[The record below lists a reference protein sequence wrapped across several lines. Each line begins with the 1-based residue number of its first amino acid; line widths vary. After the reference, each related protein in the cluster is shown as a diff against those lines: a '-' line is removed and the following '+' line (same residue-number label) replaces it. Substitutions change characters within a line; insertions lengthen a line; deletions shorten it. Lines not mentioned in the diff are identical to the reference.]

1 MKLVRLT
8 ADYPLQS
15 FDCGDEDL
23 NEFLLDDAIGD
34 YWKSVEENQKKG
46 GGGPSFFL
54 IVLQSVLNLDRF
66 ARMSH
71 TAIPDPRPFLKRAS
85 PSIR

>member
-23 NEFLLDDAIGD
+23 NEFLLDDA
-34 YWKSVEENQKKG
+34 KH
-46 GGGPSFFL
+46 FL
-54 IVLQSVLNLDRF
+54 
-66 ARMSH
+66 A
-71 TAIPDPRPFLKRAS
+71 KRIANTF
-85 PSIR
+85 ILED

>member
-23 NEFLLDDAIGD
+23 NEFLLDDA
-34 YWKSVEENQKKG
+34 KQ
-46 GGGPSFFL
+46 FL
-54 IVLQSVLNLDRF
+54 VKRIANTFILEDEGRLLHIV
-66 ARMSH
+66 ACP
-71 TAIPDPRPFLKRAS
+71 TTK
-85 PSIR
+85 

>member
-23 NEFLLDDAIGD
+23 NEFLLDDA
-34 YWKSVEENQKKG
+34 KQ
-46 GGGPSFFL
+46 FL
-54 IVLQSVLNLDRF
+54 VKRIANTFILEDEGRLLHIVACS
-66 ARMSH
+66 
-71 TAIPDPRPFLKRAS
+71 TTK
-85 PSIR
+85 

>member
-8 ADYPLQS
+8 ADYPLLS

-54 IVLQSVLNLDRF
+54 MSYNLSLIIFTELHGYR
-66 ARMSH
+66 
-71 TAIPDPRPFLKRAS
+71 TLPFLI
-85 PSIR
+85 PVFF

>member
-8 ADYPLQS
+8 ADYPLLS

-34 YWKSVEENQKKG
+34 YWKSVEENQKKEG
-46 GGGPSFFL
+46 SRPSLYL
-54 IVLQSVLNLDRF
+54 IVLQSVLNLHGI
-66 ARMSH
+66 ARLSH
-71 TAIPDPRPFLKRAS
+71 TAIPDSRLLLKRAI